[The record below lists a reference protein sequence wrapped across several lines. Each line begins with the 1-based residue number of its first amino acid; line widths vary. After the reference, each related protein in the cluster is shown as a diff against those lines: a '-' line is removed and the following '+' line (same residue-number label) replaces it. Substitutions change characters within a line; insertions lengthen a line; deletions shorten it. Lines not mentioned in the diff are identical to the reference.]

1 MDSLKQLLNRIA
13 AWARVWAQKGVDYV
27 KAHPRGS
34 GLTAGILIL
43 LIVGLILPVPP
54 PHVALS
60 GEKLLTNGP
69 DWFTNSLFTTILV
82 DIIIIALAL
91 GATARMKLIP
101 TGLQNFMEAV
111 LEYLYNLSESVA
123 QHHARQFFPWVVT
136 IFIFVIISNWTGVL
150 PGMGSIGIWHEYGHA
165 DAGGSI
171 ANASYKLAMV
181 DGNLKITD
189 TAAALPAEEGE
200 MVLTPLLRPPSAD
213 LNTTFA
219 LALITIV
226 MVQVIGVRTLGGAY
240 WGKFFTLRGEGMMKG
255 VNAFVGFLE
264 LVAQFSRLLAFGFRL
279 FGNIF
284 AGEVILLTMAFLIA
298 FLLPLPFFILEIFV
312 GFIQALVFMMLA
324 LVFFTEATVA
334 HGDHEH
340 H

>member
-1 MDSLKQLLNRIA
+1 MDSLKQVFDRIVA
-13 AWARVWAQKGVDYV
+13 ILRVWIQKGVDYV

-43 LIVGLILPVPP
+43 LIIGAIMPVPP

-60 GEKLLTNGP
+60 GEKLLTDGP
-69 DWFTNSLFTTILV
+69 DWFTNSIFTTLFV
-82 DIIIIALAL
+82 DVIIIALAFA
-91 GATARMKLIP
+91 ATARMNLIP
-101 TGLQNFMEAV
+101 SGFQNFMEMT
-111 LEYLYNLSESVA
+111 LEYLYGLCESVA
-123 QHHARQFFPWVVT
+123 QNHARQFFPWVVT
-136 IFIFVIISNWTGVL
+136 IFIFVIVSNWTGIL
-150 PGMGSIGIWHEYGHA
+150 PGVGSIGFWHEAEYA
-165 DAGGSI
+165 NAGESI
-171 ANASYKLAMV
+171 AKASYKLAMV
-181 DGNLKITD
+181 DGSLKITD
-189 TAAALPAEEGE
+189 AAAALPAEEGE
-200 MVLTPLLRPPSAD
+200 KVLTPLLRPPSAD

-219 LALITIV
+219 LSLITML

-240 WGKFFTLRGEGMMKG
+240 WGKFFTLRGEGALKG

-264 LVAQFSRLLAFGFRL
+264 LVAQFSRFLAFGFRL

-298 FLLPLPFFILEIFV
+298 FLLPLPFFILELFV

-334 HGDHEH
+334 HGDHDH
-340 H
+340 